1 MRYEKL
7 EKSTTYP
14 FTAPDAEPIG
24 AVSLV
29 SAHGASSNVPGSSPV
44 AMTGGSDA

>member
-14 FTAPDAEPIG
+14 FTTPDAEPVG
-24 AVSLV
+24 AVSLE
-29 SAHGASSNVPGSSPV
+29 SAQGASTNAPGSFPV
-44 AMTGGSDA
+44 AMTGDSNA